1 MLALAEKMDSQY
13 GIAAVHHLLGDC
25 AILEEQYIESEREYG
40 KSLLSIFRLGD
51 TLQTCF
57 EIFFVAMSVAGQG
70 RHAKALRLNAAVT
83 SIAQANQFNIPE
95 ESAVSFM
102 KELARQHIVGTRNR
116 IGELQTMKYEEQGR
130 NLRLAEAVE
139 YALNVETD

>member
-1 MLALAEKMDSQY
+1 
-13 GIAAVHHLLGDC
+13 
-25 AILEEQYIESEREYG
+25 
-40 KSLLSIFRLGD
+40 
-51 TLQTCF
+51 
-57 EIFFVAMSVAGQG
+57 MSVAGQG